1 MSAPPA
7 VEQVTVVTQPA
18 TTTAAPASTPTQ
30 TTTVVTQPAAAS
42 TTQAT
47 TSPVSKTT
55 KPVVTASKTLDD
67 AAIAFDYKSAHLRLD
82 VATTE
87 EALYHSRRN
96 AVSWKG
102 PLQLEA
108 YLRREAHLANQAFTR
123 DGGLTTW
130 VLLST
135 ADASERKYLAGC
147 ETYRKRAFLSQDGVV
162 KEVTAHG
169 IGSVFVPEEHR
180 GKKYAER
187 MMEELGERLR
197 TWKAEQYPCL
207 FSVLYSDIGKVCSVT
222 LSSLYM
228 TLTTTH
234 RSSTLALAGSHFLL
248 LTSTSVPS
256 PHPCSG
262 KSMAMSSLYT

>member
-1 MSAPPA
+1 MSSPPA
-7 VEQVTVVTQPA
+7 VEQVTVVSQPA
-18 TTTAAPASTPTQ
+18 ATTSAPAPTTAQ
-30 TTTVVTQPAAAS
+30 TTVVAQPAAAS

-47 TSPVSKTT
+47 ATTESQTT
-55 KPVVTASKTLDD
+55 KPVITATKTPDD
-67 AAIAFDYKSAHLRLD
+67 ASISLDYKSAHLRLD

-87 EALYHSRRN
+87 EAIYHSKRN
-96 AVSWKG
+96 SVSWKG

-130 VLLST
+130 VLLSSS
-135 ADASERKYLAGC
+135 DGLSERKYLAGC

-180 GKKYAER
+180 GRKYAER

-207 FSVLYSDIGKVCSVT
+207 FSVLYSDIGKAWQCPAIQYKV
-222 LSSLYM
+222 Y
-228 TLTTTH
+228 
-234 RSSTLALAGSHFLL
+234 R
-248 LTSTSVPS
+248 
-256 PHPCSG
+256 
-262 KSMAMSSLYT
+262 

>member
-18 TTTAAPASTPTQ
+18 TTAAAPASASTQ
-30 TTTVVTQPAAAS
+30 TTTVVTQPATAPTTTAAAPTSAPTQTTTVVAQPAIAS
-42 TTQAT
+42 TTPAT
-47 TSPVSKTT
+47 TSTVPETT
-55 KPVVTASKTLDD
+55 KPVVTASKTPDD
-67 AAIAFDYKSAHLRLD
+67 ASISLDYKSAHVKLD

-87 EALYHSRRN
+87 EALYHSKRN

-135 ADASERKYLAGC
+135 ADASERRYLAGC

-169 IGSVFVPEEHR
+169 IGSVFVPE
-180 GKKYAER
+180 GKS
-187 MMEELGERLR
+187 RLR
-197 TWKAEQYPCL
+197 HIWHL
-207 FSVLYSDIGKVCSVT
+207 
-222 LSSLYM
+222 
-228 TLTTTH
+228 
-234 RSSTLALAGSHFLL
+234 
-248 LTSTSVPS
+248 
-256 PHPCSG
+256 
-262 KSMAMSSLYT
+262 